1 VQGRKHAE
9 NRITLQADKG
19 KLKLSVMT
27 KISITAIL
35 AAAIILLAA
44 GRHPLPQTRLSAPLV
59 TDSLAPQL
67 PDIPFD
73 YTDILIP
80 NYVLQSTDPSNTPF
94 LPLLDSITN
103 AGAALGRVL
112 FYEKRLSANRQ
123 ISCGSCHAQALSFG
137 AGTSGSPGFAGVVT
151 PRNTM
156 HINQLVFSPGAA
168 VFWDGRVQ
176 TIHQQVIMPILHPDE
191 MGLTEPEIVARIQ
204 ETAYYEPLFEAA
216 YGDTEVTL
224 DRVRSAL
231 VQFVVSMVSFQT
243 KFDQM
248 QESGDLNAL
257 TPIEQQGWLLF
268 QQSCV
273 LCHIEGHFGTD
284 SLFNIGLEME
294 YSDPGLAGWTGNP
307 ADHGA
312 FKSPTLRNIA
322 HAAPYMHDGRLATLE
337 DVVNFYSDEVVA
349 HPNNHIAEML
359 DLPLPFRGFRYSD
372 DEKAALVAF
381 MHALTDTVLLTH
393 PKWSDPF
400 VPITN
405 LVESTDDEALQ
416 WVVSPNPATHE
427 VLVSWSATAFPT
439 AKISLKNLNGQVLQS
454 YRANG
459 GSHRIHLNG
468 LPAGV
473 YVLALH
479 SGKRQATRLL
489 LVKPD

>member
-1 VQGRKHAE
+1 
-9 NRITLQADKG
+9 
-19 KLKLSVMT
+19 M
-27 KISITAIL
+27 L
-35 AAAIILLAA
+35 AAAIVFIAA
-44 GRHPLPQTRLSAPLV
+44 GNYSLPAARLSAPPAL
-59 TDSLAPQL
+59 DSLMPLL

-73 YTDILIP
+73 YTDIFIP
-80 NYVLQSTDPSNTPF
+80 DYILQSTDPSNTPF

-137 AGTSGSPGFAGVVT
+137 AGTAGSPGFAGAVT

-156 HINQLVFSPGAA
+156 HINQLIFAPGTP

-191 MGLTEPEIVARIQ
+191 MGLSEPEITARLQ
-204 ETAYYEPLFEAA
+204 EASYYPPLFEAA
-216 YGDTEVTL
+216 FGDSEVTL
-224 DRVRSAL
+224 ERVRSAL
-231 VQFVVSMVSFQT
+231 VQFVASMASFQT

-248 QESGDLNAL
+248 LESGDLNVL
-257 TPIEQQGWLLF
+257 TPVEQQGWLLF

-294 YSDPGLAGWTGNP
+294 YADPGMAGWTGNP
-307 ADHGA
+307 AHHGA

-322 HAAPYMHDGRLATLE
+322 HAAPYMHDGRFATLE
-337 DVVNFYSDEVVA
+337 DVINFYSDEVAA
-349 HPNNHIAEML
+349 HPNNHMAEML

-372 DEKAALVAF
+372 QEKAALVAF
-381 MHALTDTVLLTH
+381 MHTLTDTVLLTH

-400 VPITN
+400 VPTTN
-405 LVESTDDEALQ
+405 ANETTESEVFS
-416 WVVSPNPATHE
+416 WSMSPNPAAHE
-427 VLVSWSATAFPT
+427 VRVSWPASIFPT
-439 AKISLKNLNGQVLQS
+439 VEIRLKNLNGQTMRQL
-454 YRANG
+454 RAVG
-459 GSHRIHLNG
+459 GSHSIALEG

-473 YVLALH
+473 YVLVLH
-479 SGKRQATRLL
+479 SGRLQSAQLL
-489 LVKPD
+489 LVKSDG

>member
-1 VQGRKHAE
+1 MSHSK
-9 NRITLQADKG
+9 NITRY
-19 KLKLSVMT
+19 SVFTLMT
-27 KISITAIL
+27 
-35 AAAIILLAA
+35 AAALCIAA
-44 GRHPLPQTRLSAPLV
+44 GNYSLPSPYLSAPPV
-59 TDSLAPQL
+59 VDSLMPQL

-73 YTDILIP
+73 YTDIFIP
-80 NYVLQSTDPSNTPF
+80 NYVQQSTDPSNTPF

-123 ISCGSCHAQALSFG
+123 ISCGSCHAQSLSFG

-156 HINQLVFSPGAA
+156 HINQLVFSPGTA

-191 MGLTEPEIVARIQ
+191 MGLSEPEIIARIQ
-204 ETAYYEPLFEAA
+204 ETAYYQPLFESAF
-216 YGDTEVTL
+216 GDAEVTL

-231 VQFVVSMVSFQT
+231 VQFVASMVSFQT

-248 QESGDLNAL
+248 QESGNLNVL
-257 TPIEQQGWLLF
+257 TPIAQQGWLLF

-307 ADHGA
+307 TDHGA

-322 HAAPYMHDGRLATLE
+322 HAAPYMHDGRFATLE
-337 DVVNFYSDEVVA
+337 DVVNFYSEEVVA

-359 DLPLPFRGFRYSD
+359 SMPLPFRGFRYSD

-405 LVESTDDEALQ
+405 LVESKNDEAFH
-416 WVVSPNPATHE
+416 WAVFPNPATHE
-427 VLVSWSATAFPT
+427 ILISWSDTAFPS
-439 AKISLKNLNGQVLQS
+439 AKIILKNLHGQVLQS
-454 YRANG
+454 HSANG

-468 LPAGV
+468 LPTGV
-473 YVLALH
+473 YVLAME
-479 SGKRQATRLL
+479 SGKRQAARLL
-489 LVKPD
+489 VIKPD